1 MSVFRK
7 SSLDKLSSPEQL
19 DKLIKMTSAR
29 SWMILAFFILI
40 IASTLIWSFTAD
52 IPTEIQASGIIMSSK
67 GTDSILSSLDGE
79 ISDVTI
85 KKDDYVHVGD
95 IIARISQSNYVDQET
110 TVKEQIKVIQGYTLY
125 GPNVQPQITQDVL
138 DLYGIKTQ
146 IDDIDKQI
154 QKMKL
159 GDPHSPIAQSEAVFN
174 GEVNYL
180 IFQKNALEEKF
191 NVTKSAKL
199 DALSKQ
205 SSQLKNLI
213 ANSDI
218 ASTVEG
224 KVLSV
229 NVTKGNIVQRGVEI
243 AKTQESGSDVNG
255 TGVVFY
261 VALEQGKKLLQGMQ
275 ISVYPTTVNRQE
287 YGHMQA
293 VITNVSDY
301 AVSVDD
307 MRKKLG
313 NDELINKFLQAGV
326 VVEVDAII
334 QKDDSTKSGYY
345 WSSKKGE
352 SLKVYDGTL
361 CDASIIIEKNKP
373 ITLVFPLLKDK
384 LSPFAQ

>member
-7 SSLDKLSSPEQL
+7 SALDKLSSPEQL
-19 DKLIKMTSAR
+19 DKLIRMTSAR

-40 IASTLIWSFTAD
+40 IASTLLWSITGN
-52 IPTEIQASGIIMSSK
+52 IPTKIQALGIIMSNN
-67 GTDSILSSLDGE
+67 GTDSILSTLDGV

-95 IIARISQSNYVDQET
+95 VIARISQSNYVEQVA
-110 TVKEQIKVIQGYTLY
+110 TVEAQIAEIQGYTLDS
-125 GPNVQPQITQDVL
+125 PNVKTQMTQDVI
-138 DLYGIKTQ
+138 DLYNIKSQ
-146 IDDIDKQI
+146 ITDIDKQI
-154 QKMKL
+154 EKMKL
-159 GDPHSPIAQSEAVFN
+159 SDPHSPIAESEAVFN

-180 IFQKNALEEKF
+180 IFRKNSLKESF

-199 DALSKQ
+199 DTLSKQ
-205 SSQLKNLI
+205 SSQLKNTI

-218 ASTVEG
+218 VSTVEG
-224 KVLSV
+224 QVLSV
-229 NVTKGNIVQRGVEI
+229 DVTKGNIVQRGLEI
-243 AKTQESGSDVNG
+243 AKTQKSDSDVNG

-261 VALEQGKKLLQGMQ
+261 VALEQGKKLIQGMQ
-275 ISVYPTTVNRQE
+275 INVYPTTVNRQE

-326 VVEVDAII
+326 LVEVDAII
-334 QKDDSTKSGYY
+334 QK
-345 WSSKKGE
+345 
-352 SLKVYDGTL
+352 
-361 CDASIIIEKNKP
+361 A
-373 ITLVFPLLKDK
+373 
-384 LSPFAQ
+384 